1 MSNYV
6 NWPSCEDVLTVEMS
20 HKGDHKK
27 MVIIWWYLD
36 SLFWHFILVTAF
48 FTICTLDVILQE
60 LIGILLFCVMNVLL
74 MGQTDNMMLTKKWNV
89 SFLVNLRRWMFCYVD
104 DSILAYLNCVFKTRI
119 TESYICHLQ
128 GIWSKLSGSK
138 SEI

>member
-1 MSNYV
+1 M
-6 NWPSCEDVLTVEMS
+6 CEDVLTVEMS

-27 MVIIWWYLD
+27 MLIIWWYLD

-48 FTICTLDVILQE
+48 FTICTLNVIILQE
-60 LIGILLFCVMNVLL
+60 LIGILLFCVMNVIL
-74 MGQTDNMMLTKKWNV
+74 MGQTDNMMLTKKRNV
-89 SFLVNLRRWMFCYVD
+89 SFLVNLRRWIFCYVD
-104 DSILAYLNCVFKTRI
+104 DSILAYFNCVFKTRI

>member
-6 NWPSCEDVLTVEMS
+6 NCPLCEDVLTVEMS
-20 HKGDHKK
+20 HKSDHKK

-36 SLFWHFILVTAF
+36 FLFWHFILVTAF

-60 LIGILLFCVMNVLL
+60 LIGILLFCVMNVIL
-74 MGQTDNMMLTKKWNV
+74 MGQTDNMMLTKKRNV
-89 SFLVNLRRWMFCYVD
+89 SFLVNLRRWIFCYVD
-104 DSILAYLNCVFKTRI
+104 DSILAYFNCVFKTRI

>member
-48 FTICTLDVILQE
+48 FTICTLNVILQE
-60 LIGILLFCVMNVLL
+60 LIGILLFCVMNVIL
-74 MGQTDNMMLTKKWNV
+74 MGQTDNMMLTKKRNV
-89 SFLVNLRRWMFCYVD
+89 SFLVNLRRWIFCYVD